1 MAKKAIHLT
10 ENELKQMIYEEVK
23 EAFDKSKNHEI
34 IDISEIDIDILKS
47 AYYDLR
53 LTPTITVYGDILSNL
68 PSINEGVGD
77 ILPPDT
83 VVKNLIKKYGLPPQL
98 VLKREAFNKIYI
110 YVITALI
117 GKNDKLIEQD
127 MRKMGYFLG
136 YRQPPQTINGMIYQ
150 VLQFVL
156 IPPVFEPFK
165 TGATCVKDE
174 KHENAVKLLNLIIEY
189 DIQNWEEWVWI
200 EASGKI
206 EEIFR
211 KYGGFNVPTKYVKI
225 FLRSIPFDLVDEY
238 HYSRNIG
245 GNMETK
251 TIFGFKD
258 ESTFEFLKKE
268 ITDKVNAFING
279 TKINESLSNSEEEIE
294 QIWNRFSK
302 NENEIEK

>member
-127 MRKMGYFLG
+127 MQKMGYFLG

-165 TGATCVKDE
+165 T
-174 KHENAVKLLNLIIEY
+174 
-189 DIQNWEEWVWI
+189 
-200 EASGKI
+200 
-206 EEIFR
+206 
-211 KYGGFNVPTKYVKI
+211 
-225 FLRSIPFDLVDEY
+225 
-238 HYSRNIG
+238 
-245 GNMETK
+245 
-251 TIFGFKD
+251 
-258 ESTFEFLKKE
+258 
-268 ITDKVNAFING
+268 
-279 TKINESLSNSEEEIE
+279 NESLSNSEEEIE

-302 NENEIEK
+302 NENEIEKDRDIINLFVYLKDDELINEFPKECLDLLKKSITNIQRVLESGNYDIKKEKQYRLTVEEGLRVIRF

>member
-127 MRKMGYFLG
+127 MQKMGYFLG

-150 VLQFVL
+150 VLQFEPTSQMQNDEVL

-165 TGATCVKDE
+165 TDEVLETYHDWRDSSEWPVSGREGEAVRREIKKAENPEEKKGVIGAFCRTYAIEDAIESFLSV
-174 KHENAVKLLNLIIEY
+174 LIPPVFEPFKTNI
-189 DIQNWEEWVWI
+189 
-200 EASGKI
+200 KI
-206 EEIFR
+206 
-211 KYGGFNVPTKYVKI
+211 NHKI
-225 FLRSIPFDLVDEY
+225 F
-238 HYSRNIG
+238 G
-245 GNMETK
+245 
-251 TIFGFKD
+251 
-258 ESTFEFLKKE
+258 
-268 ITDKVNAFING
+268 
-279 TKINESLSNSEEEIE
+279 
-294 QIWNRFSK
+294 
-302 NENEIEK
+302 